1 MQIQGVPKN
10 VSWDVLL
17 NGNTRNLMKNPSN
30 KKNMKI
36 NMRMIESLNRV
47 LKFSEKNA
55 IYEVR
60 IYIILSQFMN
70 RVFKFIQNF
79 RKAHSKY

>member
-1 MQIQGVPKN
+1 M
-10 VSWDVLL
+10 SWDVLL